1 MAGMAE
7 AGDGTGARTLARAL
21 ARTRAR
27 AGAPAGAGPD
37 AGDGDAWPL
46 VAVPADIRAFQG
58 YDWHCSPQQYVRA
71 LHEVSRVTPVI
82 VPALPGM
89 DVGAVLA
96 AVDGVLVSGSRTNV
110 HPALF
115 GADPTPAHE
124 PYDERR
130 DALTLPLIRHAV
142 GQAVPTFC
150 ICRGIQEMNVAFGGT
165 LATEIQEREGIDD
178 HRMAPSDDPDRRFA
192 IRHPVSVEA
201 DGPLAPVLGEGVRV
215 NSLHRQ
221 AIERLAPSL
230 RVEARAP
237 DGTIEAVSVTG
248 APAFAVG
255 VQWHPEYWAG
265 TDGPST
271 ALFEAFG
278 DAVRAHAAA
287 RRTAV
292 AGPAS

>member
-1 MAGMAE
+1 MDEGN
-7 AGDGTGARTLARAL
+7 GAMNDVSRPR
-21 ARTRAR
+21 
-27 AGAPAGAGPD
+27 PD
-37 AGDGDAWPL
+37 PRSDPDQRPDPRPL
-46 VAVPADIRAFQG
+46 VAVPADVRAFQG
-58 YDWHCSPQQYVRA
+58 YDWHAAPEQYLRA
-71 LHEVSRVTPVI
+71 LHEVSRVTPLV
-82 VPALPGM
+82 VPALAGL
-89 DVGAVLA
+89 DAAAVLA

-110 HPALF
+110 HPALY
-115 GADPTPAHE
+115 GADPAPAFE

-130 DALTLPLIRHAV
+130 DALTLPLIRRAV
-142 GQAVPTFC
+142 GGAVPLFC

-165 LATEIQEREGIDD
+165 LATEIQEREGTDD
-178 HRMAPSDDPDRRFA
+178 HRMTPSDDPDRRFA
-192 IRHPVSVEA
+192 IRHPVSVEP
-201 DGPLAPVLGEGVRV
+201 DGPLGPVLGERAEV

-237 DGTIEAVSVTG
+237 DGTIEAVSAAG

-265 TDGPST
+265 RDGPST

-287 RRTAV
+287 RTTR
-292 AGPAS
+292 